1 MTAIFSCSYS
11 FYDDKS
17 SIWEWILALSWQW
30 LSRDKLMSNPLIK
43 AKRIALVLC
52 LNGCR
57 LVISH
62 FCSSSKNVSL
72 LSWKPGQLGK
82 SRMLRMTVKYT
93 TTVLLHSWNSKRSL
107 KCLKRLHFKNGT
119 GGGTNRTMDRP
130 TDRREE
136 SLASDFSVLPI
147 YQPKLVI
154 RIFHHRKCLFIAKRN
169 FINQRSKTC

>member
-1 MTAIFSCSYS
+1 MNPSSLMTMTVPWQINVKPINQAKENRSRFML
-11 FYDDKS
+11 
-17 SIWEWILALSWQW
+17 EWL
-30 LSRDKLMSNPLIK
+30 P
-43 AKRIALVLC
+43 
-52 LNGCR
+52 
-57 LVISH
+57 ISH
-62 FCSSSKNVSL
+62 FCSSYKNVSL

-93 TTVLLHSWNSKRSL
+93 TTVLLHYWNPKRSL

-169 FINQRSKTC
+169 FITQRSKTC

>member
-1 MTAIFSCSYS
+1 MNPSSLMTMTV
-11 FYDDKS
+11 
-17 SIWEWILALSWQW
+17 SWQINVKPINQGEENRSRFMLEW
-30 LSRDKLMSNPLIK
+30 LP
-43 AKRIALVLC
+43 
-52 LNGCR
+52 
-57 LVISH
+57 ISH

-93 TTVLLHSWNSKRSL
+93 TTVLLHYWNSKRSL